1 MLDTEKV
8 LCKVSF
14 ILEITG
20 KSSTENSQQNICH
33 VGITV
38 LRGALPG
45 LHLSETKQE

>member
-20 KSSTENSQQNICH
+20 KSSAENSQQNICH